1 MKRIAAVTMVRH
13 DDFFLQKW
21 IEYYS
26 SQVGKENLYVFFDG
40 TDQEIPGF
48 CEGINVTKVEKI
60 GNTRA
65 GSDKGRINFISEQTK
80 QLFRQG
86 YELVIG
92 GDADEYLSVDPA
104 KDKTLAEYLSGLNIK
119 NCCSGLG
126 LDFGQK
132 LDEEPPLTLAK
143 PFLEQRR
150 FAQIGTRYTKASVLA
165 RPLRWGSGFHRV
177 KGRNFHIIPDL
188 YLMHF
193 GYGDIDR
200 IKGRLSDQSRLS
212 DGWEGHVK
220 KRARTIRLVNSLKPF
235 PLDMF
240 KKFACR
246 LETIFR
252 PPYAWNKP
260 ALLGMKIIV
269 ELPSRF
275 RNIL

>member
-21 IEYYS
+21 IEYYG

-48 CEGINVTKVEKI
+48 CEGINATKVEKI

-188 YLMHF
+188 YLLHF
-193 GYGDIDR
+193 GYSDIDR

-220 KRARTIRLVNSLKPF
+220 KRSRTIRLVNSLKPF
-235 PLDMF
+235 PLDMV
-240 KKFACR
+240 KKVARR

-260 ALLGMKIIV
+260 ALLGMRIIV

>member
-21 IEYYS
+21 IEYYG

-48 CEGINVTKVEKI
+48 CKGINATKVEKI

-132 LDEEPPLTLAK
+132 LDEEPPLTLAR

-150 FAQIGTRYTKASVLA
+150 FAQIGTRYTKASVLV
-165 RPLRWGSGFHRV
+165 RPLKWGSGFHRV

-193 GYGDIDR
+193 GYSDIDR

-220 KRARTIRLVNSLKPF
+220 KRSRTIRLVNSLKPF
-235 PLDMF
+235 PLDMV